1 MLILSIKQCPRFGT
15 MRPGGRRWHMSLHR
29 FEARV
34 APPETYVL
42 SDSGGAATPEMDFFA
57 DQGDAFP
64 LIPLDKGFWWER
76 GKGVRDIID

>member
-1 MLILSIKQCPRFGT
+1 MQAEARGT
-15 MRPGGRRWHMSLHR
+15 GRADPAIRLRQGSLPPGTYFSPGPGGLI
-29 FEARV
+29 
-34 APPETYVL
+34 
-42 SDSGGAATPEMDFFA
+42 TPEMDFFA